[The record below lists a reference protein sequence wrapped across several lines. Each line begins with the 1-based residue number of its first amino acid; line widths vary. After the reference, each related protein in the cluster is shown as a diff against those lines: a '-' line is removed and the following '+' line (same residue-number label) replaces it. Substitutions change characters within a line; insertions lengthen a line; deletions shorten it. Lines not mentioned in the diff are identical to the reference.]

1 MTIITQKVKDSFRES
16 TRTFLAYNYHTFNEV
31 ASVNDLALEGLL
43 SKALSTE
50 YSSTLWT
57 KGSHQSWDISIPELN
72 NYKIQVK
79 GSLIDGR
86 KVHISSFRLGGYAH
100 NSSFKEG
107 ILKYVN
113 ENDVWHV
120 VLRKVSKN
128 KENIKIW
135 FYECDKKSFIYDPL
149 SYSFP
154 TSDIP
159 QTKTMTVISNNI
171 KVSIKPSTSHQLWY
185 ETDFSV
191 FQTSKGI
198 NLIDEFEIRMNDLPK
213 TLLL

>member
-1 MTIITQKVKDSFRES
+1 MTIITQKVKDSFKES
-16 TRTFLAYNYHTFNEV
+16 TKTFLAYNFHTFNEV

-43 SKALSTE
+43 SKALTTE
-50 YSSTLWT
+50 YPSTLWT

-72 NYKIQVK
+72 NYKIQIK
-79 GSLIDGR
+79 GSLINGR

-100 NSSFKEG
+100 NFSFKEG

-128 KENIKIW
+128 KENVKIW
-135 FYECDKKSFIYDPL
+135 FYECNKDSFIYDP
-149 SYSFP
+149 SNYSFEV
-154 TSDIP
+154 SNSQSAKQI
-159 QTKTMTVISNNI
+159 TKITNNV

-185 ETDFSV
+185 ETDFLT
-191 FQTSKGI
+191 FQALKGV
-198 NLIDEFEIRMNDLPK
+198 NLIDEFEIKMKDLPK
-213 TLLL
+213 VIHL